1 MTPGEIREA
10 RQALGLTQ
18 TQFGQLFHAK
28 LKTVQDWEYGRRRM
42 QKATEELLQRKMEEK
57 ELEVAQVPIHRLFII

>member
-10 RQALGLTQ
+10 RKALGLTQ
-18 TQFGQLFHAK
+18 TQFGQLFQAR

-42 QKATEELLQRKMEEK
+42 QKATQELLQRKMEEK
-57 ELEVAQVPIHRLFII
+57 EPEVAQVPIHRLFII

>member
-1 MTPGEIREA
+1 MTPGEIRNT

-42 QKATEELLQRKMEEK
+42 QKATEELLLRKMEEK
-57 ELEVAQVPIHRLFII
+57 GYSRHKRLVAT

>member
-18 TQFGQLFHAK
+18 TQFGQLFQAR

-42 QKATEELLQRKMEEK
+42 QKATEELLQRKMEER

>member
-1 MTPGEIREA
+1 MTPSEIRDA

-28 LKTVQDWEYGRRRM
+28 LKTVEDWEYGRRRM
-42 QKATEELLQRKMEEK
+42 QKATKELLQRKMEEK
-57 ELEVAQVPIHRLFII
+57 GLQPTQASPHRLFII

>member
-1 MTPGEIREA
+1 MTPSKIRET

-18 TQFGQLFHAK
+18 TQFEELFHTK

-42 QKATEELLQRKMEEK
+42 QKATAALLQRKMEERG
-57 ELEVAQVPIHRLFII
+57 LQATQAPCHRFFII

>member
-18 TQFGQLFHAK
+18 TQFGQLFQAR

>member
-18 TQFGQLFHAK
+18 IQFGQLFQAR